1 MNNNK
6 NNLTTR
12 ELLHILTDI
21 MFACREKWGDEI
33 FINYSGHVD
42 TVDIDIH
49 SGKWNTNKNSLV
61 KITFSEF
68 MDYEQAIDD
77 LDNYYEHGLNYFVE
91 NDKYYW
97 SKSPDFLEEY
107 GGHDD

>member
-1 MNNNK
+1 MTNK

-49 SGKWNTNKNSLV
+49 SGKWNIDKNSVV
-61 KITFSEF
+61 KITFSKY
-68 MDYEQAIDD
+68 MSYYEAMDD
-77 LDNYYEHGLNYFVE
+77 LDNYYEYGINYFVVNE
-91 NDKYYW
+91 KDYCW
-97 SKSPDFLEEY
+97 KSQDFLEEY
-107 GGHDD
+107 GGYDD